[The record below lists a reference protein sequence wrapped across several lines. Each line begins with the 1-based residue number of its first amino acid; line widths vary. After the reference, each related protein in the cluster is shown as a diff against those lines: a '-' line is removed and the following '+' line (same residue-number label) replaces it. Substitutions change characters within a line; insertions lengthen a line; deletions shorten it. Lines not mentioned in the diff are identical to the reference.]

1 MKLKARTYETG
12 LRDQQDVEEVLAA
25 VELRDQRYDER
36 EHVVEAQVAPV
47 VSEAQIM
54 LGLQMHLG

>member
-1 MKLKARTYETG
+1 MKLNARTYEIG

-47 VSEAQIM
+47 VSEAQVRV
-54 LGLQMHLG
+54 LS